1 MKVLKHLIEK
11 ANDTQ
16 EEIEWYA
23 EQAMLLKMD
32 NRPLADTYIKIAEMH
47 ITIYGM
53 LHDKMVSLIDEE
65 KRKGTQP
72 PKAMLDVWEFEH
84 KRLIKSMA
92 EAKYIIDEYKKSYW
106 KYDTTFIPLFIP
118 LKNPVKTL

>member
-1 MKVLKHLIEK
+1 MRVLKDLIEK
-11 ANDTQ
+11 AEDTQ

-23 EQAMLLKMD
+23 EQSMHLKTD
-32 NRPLADTYIKIAEMH
+32 NKALADTYIKIADMH

-65 KRKGTQP
+65 KRNGTQP
-72 PKAMLDVWEFEH
+72 PKAMLEMWEYKH

-92 EAKYIIDEYKKSYW
+92 EAKYIIDEYKKTY
-106 KYDTTFIPLFIP
+106 
-118 LKNPVKTL
+118 